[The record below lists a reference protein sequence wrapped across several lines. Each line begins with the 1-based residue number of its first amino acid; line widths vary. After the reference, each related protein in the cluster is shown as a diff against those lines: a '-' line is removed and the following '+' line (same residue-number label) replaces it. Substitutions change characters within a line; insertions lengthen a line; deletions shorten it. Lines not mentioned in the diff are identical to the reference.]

1 MQRSSIQIIFT
12 EIETEKPHGFL
23 ICSKVLIEESLSK
36 LREAA
41 LAEISDVLPSSY
53 RFTAGGVPISSK
65 QELSYPTKYFLKKSK
80 HDPMIMGLDAMCIF
94 IISGSGQRDKM
105 IESQEIEKPEIH
117 SSTPVIRTL
126 PNPENDQQE
135 KVRETA
141 GKARKRTQFRIP
153 TPNFESEEKREKP
166 DPFEF
171 FDPEVDCIEEDT
183 TSTIDQDLQS
193 DDSNGANV
201 TVSLSK
207 DESQTSSDATATA
220 SLTGSQSEKPFE
232 TIEIHD
238 EPDSSLENPAF
249 SVLSSSGR
257 FVEDEP
263 SSSSSPKEKD
273 IQSQCKP
280 SMLQT
285 YFGTKSARDDRYP
298 HARSKNIKLYS
309 DSDISKAKGFNVHR
323 LRFWNEK
330 AEELCKSPLTRN
342 WKKEQIH
349 GAIDADW
356 TLKKTAI
363 MKQEVCALEDKVKHL
378 KDIYEDMDEDI
389 LSKTN
394 IAKNEDR
401 VGIAAKVVNDCND
414 SLVDIRDQMNQ
425 CFNTS
430 ERQNLRKEKT
440 RLETMQKSNWVD
452 LKKAQDALRKSL
464 DQAKKN
470 VSAAELEQAERR
482 LREEDRTNEYPELDQ
497 NEEDQLVTSVKTTFH
512 PAN

>member
-1 MQRSSIQIIFT
+1 M
-12 EIETEKPHGFL
+12 
-23 ICSKVLIEESLSK
+23 IEESLSK

-53 RFTAGGVPISSK
+53 HFTTGGVPVSSK

-94 IISGSGQRDKM
+94 IVSGSGQCDKM
-105 IESQEIEKPEIH
+105 IESQGMEKPETQ

-126 PNPENDQQE
+126 PNTTEDYEKE
-135 KVRETA
+135 KVSRETA

-153 TPNFESEEKREKP
+153 TPDFESEEKREKP

-171 FDPEVDCIEEDT
+171 FEQEVDCIEEDT

-207 DESQTSSDATATA
+207 EESELSSEATATATA
-220 SLTGSQSEKPFE
+220 SLTESQSEKPFE

-238 EPDSSLENPAF
+238 EPDSSMENPAF

-257 FVEDEP
+257 FVQDEP
-263 SSSSSPKEKD
+263 SSSSSQKEKD

-349 GAIDADW
+349 GAIDVDW

-363 MKQEVCALEDKVKHL
+363 MKQEVRALEDKVKHL

-394 IAKNEDR
+394 TAKNEDR
-401 VGIAAKVVNDCND
+401 VGIAAKVVSDCNEA
-414 SLVDIRDQMNQ
+414 LVDIKDQMNQ

-512 PAN
+512 PEN